1 MSLTEVPLLTRKQYS
16 SPSAFLPD
24 NLLREARRQKSVP
37 EGRVP
42 SICILDPD
50 GDLVTYLRTL
60 ERGRPCRSWP
70 CYHTDLYEF
79 EHEGQHYG
87 TIGCAVGGSFAVLLA
102 EQLFVSGCELLISIT
117 SAGQITTHWDPPY
130 FVLIESAL
138 RDEGTSYHYL
148 PPSRYAH
155 LNQSIREVLV
165 NAFDHFS
172 PRVETGRVWTT
183 DAPYRETEYAIGE
196 ARNEGILAV
205 EMEAASLYAF
215 AEAKKKPVV
224 CFAHVTNQMGRI
236 QGDFEK
242 GGDNGCADSLR
253 LVHHAACAWNEAS
266 TGE

>member
-1 MSLTEVPLLTRKQYS
+1 
-16 SPSAFLPD
+16 
-24 NLLREARRQKSVP
+24 
-37 EGRVP
+37 
-42 SICILDPD
+42 
-50 GDLVTYLRTL
+50 
-60 ERGRPCRSWP
+60 
-70 CYHTDLYEF
+70 
-79 EHEGQHYG
+79 
-87 TIGCAVGGSFAVLLA
+87 
-102 EQLFVSGCELLISIT
+102 
-117 SAGQITTHWDPPY
+117 
-130 FVLIESAL
+130 
-138 RDEGTSYHYL
+138 
-148 PPSRYAH
+148 
-155 LNQSIREVLV
+155 
-165 NAFDHFS
+165 
-172 PRVETGRVWTT
+172 VETGRVWTT